1 VKNCTFL
8 QTFWDNISVP
18 SCALGQAV
26 QEGCWEHLGMQFIYR
41 MVRAVIGLADGTDRS
56 SQNAGKKLSFYAV
69 QNPNNS
75 ADLINTVA

>member
-1 VKNCTFL
+1 
-8 QTFWDNISVP
+8 
-18 SCALGQAV
+18 
-26 QEGCWEHLGMQFIYR
+26 MQFIYR